1 MDLVVKSSKKIG
13 SSLVIPTIFVVEN
26 ILARKASST
35 AIANDRY
42 TAVTVLLR
50 AWRPRLSVIEDGT
63 LESFTSNRKL
73 AAAMSA
79 VKVRE
84 RIMYTCVYV
93 SGCIYVKTFLTTS
106 FGFTLRNIFSR
117 RRVLDSVVLFAKVL
131 QKIL

>member
-1 MDLVVKSSKKIG
+1 MS
-13 SSLVIPTIFVVEN
+13 PTIFVVEN

-42 TAVTVLLR
+42 TAVTVLL
-50 AWRPRLSVIEDGT
+50 RPRLSVIEDGT

-84 RIMYTCVYV
+84 RVMYTCVHV
-93 SGCIYVKTFLTTS
+93 SRCVYVKNLLDNWFYLPKHFLAS
-106 FGFTLRNIFSR
+106 SCIRLGRA
-117 RRVLDSVVLFAKVL
+117 FAKVSR
-131 QKIL
+131 KT

>member
-1 MDLVVKSSKKIG
+1 MN
-13 SSLVIPTIFVVEN
+13 PTIFVVEN

-50 AWRPRLSVIEDGT
+50 PRLSVIEDGT
-63 LESFTSNRKL
+63 LESFTSNRKP

-84 RIMYTCVYV
+84 RIMYTCVHV
-93 SGCIYVKTFLTTS
+93 SRCVYVKNLLDNQFRFYLPKHFLAS
-106 FGFTLRNIFSR
+106 SCIRLGRA
-117 RRVLDSVVLFAKVL
+117 FAKVS
-131 QKIL
+131 QKI